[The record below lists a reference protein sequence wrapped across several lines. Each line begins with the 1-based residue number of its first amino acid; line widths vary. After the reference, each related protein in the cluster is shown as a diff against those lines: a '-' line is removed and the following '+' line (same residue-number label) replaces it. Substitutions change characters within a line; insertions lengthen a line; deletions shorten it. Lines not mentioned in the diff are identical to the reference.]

1 MKEDDQAITDHI
13 RGAIV
18 DPQAPF
24 SGLQVPEPAEWDEA
38 FSDRWVMPFYGARL
52 SHQFQSGERREAFAR
67 ACLDATPTV
76 IDRLLRTADWRERSV
91 GAWMATVQRSEAFH
105 DLVVP
110 LLLRSDVCFAGRAY
124 VLVLVRSGSHDA
136 IHALERYCA
145 YYLTRPD
152 LDFDQSQAFAGLIE
166 LAGLDSERVQGLMPL
181 WQSWCEPNRF
191 RTLER
196 AQSGLRADL
205 DRLQEI
211 EELYDGLLA
220 QRDHGG

>member
-1 MKEDDQAITDHI
+1 MCACRADASPCLEERSAMKEDDQAITDHI

-24 SGLQVPEPAEWDEA
+24 SGLPVPEPAEWDEA

-52 SHQFQSGERREAFAR
+52 NHQFQSERREAFAR

-91 GAWMATVQRSEAFH
+91 GMDGDGSAERAFRCRSCCEAM
-105 DLVVP
+105 
-110 LLLRSDVCFAGRAY
+110 CFAGRAD

-136 IHALERYCA
+136 DASSGTVRATSRDGPGL
-145 YYLTRPD
+145 RPIPSVRGPD
-152 LDFDQSQAFAGLIE
+152 RAGRPRQR
-166 LAGLDSERVQGLMPL
+166 AVQGLMPL

-196 AQSGLRADL
+196 AQAGCE
-205 DRLQEI
+205 QT
-211 EELYDGLLA
+211 
-220 QRDHGG
+220 